1 MMMAVVVAVIVCS
14 RQQRHDLGRCDGSED
29 LKPMEHD
36 VMDVDPLQDYSCA
49 GGRDAHKHYMM
60 PDYGV
65 GKDYVIGAT
74 ADVIRLNAAAP
85 AGYDAEYATESRD
98 RIQREQQQAVAAMQ
112 RVAGPAPHIHYH
124 VYESPQMT

>member
-1 MMMAVVVAVIVCS
+1 MFS

-36 VMDVDPLQDYSCA
+36 VIDVDHLQEYSC
-49 GGRDAHKHYMM
+49 GSVGDPLRQHKHYVM

-74 ADVIRLNAAAP
+74 ADVIRLNTTS
-85 AGYDAEYATESRD
+85 GYDAEYPTESHD
-98 RIQREQQQAVAAMQ
+98 RIQPQQQQAVAAMQ
-112 RVAGPAPHIHYH
+112 RVAGAGLTPRIHYH